1 MDKTFLA
8 TIAGAVVGAAVTFF
22 VFKKKTDKVIAEC
35 NNVIEQAHT
44 ETKENGI
51 HCSEKA
57 AEAINSERDN
67 NVERV
72 INQLLDLYINCVDP
86 KDRNA
91 VTETVA
97 NYLDLVYD
105 DKSIVTNKLAD
116 FNIAVSTYLKYG
128 PETNVPVGIVEPLPH
143 DLEQTVEAEPPVTYN
158 PADEIILVV
167 DNYEFTTNPRYKDF
181 DFKVLNYFPENE
193 TVVDDLDDIPWTSDE
208 VAMYIGWDNLNS
220 FGEEEDEDSNIMHVI
235 NINRRMAYEI
245 YLQEGRWK
253 GI

>member
-1 MDKTFLA
+1 MNKTILA
-8 TIAGAVVGAAVTFF
+8 AIVGAVSGAAVTFF
-22 VFKKKTDKVIAEC
+22 ALKKKTDKVIAEC
-35 NNVIEQAHT
+35 NDVIEKAHT

-72 INQLLDLYINCVDP
+72 INQLIDLYINCIDP

-105 DKSIVTNKLAD
+105 DKSMVTNKLAE
-116 FNIAVSTYLKYG
+116 FNVAVSTYLKYG
-128 PETNVPVGIVEPLPH
+128 PETNVPEVIEVLPNDVEH
-143 DLEQTVEAEPPVTYN
+143 TVEADPPVSYN

-181 DFKVLNYFPENE
+181 EFRVLNYFPENE

-208 VAMYIGWDNLNS
+208 IAMYIGWENLSS
-220 FGEEEDEDSNIMHVI
+220 FGTEEDEDSNVMHVI

-253 GI
+253 NI